1 MKSRWLSTFLVL
13 TLAVLG
19 LTANVAYSQGTT
31 GDIEGT
37 ISDSNGAPLSG
48 ASVEIKSTALQGTRT
63 AVTDAAGRFRFPAVP
78 GGSYTVTAALS
89 GFTKVESTNVRVAL
103 GATATLPITLS
114 VSVKEEIIVT
124 AEAPVIDTTKTT
136 IGVTGSAEQLSK
148 LPLARNFSSI
158 AFRAPGTGTDVL
170 GGITVYG
177 ATSLENQYIIDG
189 VNTTGIKLSDQG
201 KTLNQEFIQEVEV
214 KTGGYE
220 AEYGRALGGTINVV
234 TKSGGNEFHGD
245 AFGYYDSPSVAAAD
259 AHLADRASASLASVN
274 PAKRVDF
281 GADLGGYFVKDR
293 LWFFGAFDRV
303 NRDED
308 QSHFLTNR
316 TSGNP
321 DGTTRCGIAGQPD
334 CPQSSGTY
342 ARRQNL
348 FSGKLTFRL
357 GESNTVG
364 LSAFGDPGN
373 YNNRVISST
382 PGPDAFTNA
391 SDDFGGTDI
400 SAKYDGI
407 FGTQFLAQAQ
417 FGYHTEKNDYGSTNP
432 ANNSLTTFL
441 KQQTGFL
448 TEAYPTSGFA
458 GLPLNE
464 EYKRYAYKAAG
475 TLFFGGNEIKAGVD
489 YENIASSFTESY
501 AGPAGGGARITRRF
515 TAAGV
520 ERETQHRYYGLV
532 PVGLNCLQR
541 NDGTVP
547 AAGALVN
554 VVDCAG
560 WLPGADFS
568 DPKTNNLALFA
579 QDSWKVLKNLTVNA
593 GIRYE
598 TQKLKNYSGDTV
610 LSLTNEWSP
619 RLGIVWDALNNGRS
633 KVFGSYGRFYT
644 TIPQDLQTRSLGRQ
658 STDIVYNGTHTNV
671 LNPINTGLTT
681 SSFAQTG
688 DLVNS
693 GLKGMYQDEII
704 GGVEFEFAK
713 NWSLGLKGIYKKL
726 GRVLEDRCDLPYNA
740 DISAILSNSSDPY
753 IQVNQPTCALINIDG
768 SNALN
773 SIKDPADKQCYPN
786 GATTPDG
793 FSYVVS
799 SPCTA
804 TNAVRVYRGL
814 EMDLSH
820 RFSQNFYMQASYVLS
835 RLEGNYSGNLS
846 QTRETGQED
855 PNINADFDY
864 PGLVTNSYGLL
875 RNDATHMAKLTSYY
889 SFPFGLTAGL
899 NFTFQSGRPISLI
912 GCPQDSVACL
922 NGYSLEGYIVPK
934 GSYGRMPSI
943 YEGDFHLEYALRF
956 GSVSVTPIV
965 DVFNFLNRQA
975 AISQDDVYNNQGD
988 AALNVPCTA
997 PASDTAHA
1005 GQKGFFASCA
1015 PNANYG
1021 KPIAWQAAR
1030 SVRFGARVS
1039 F

>member
-13 TLAVLG
+13 SLAVLG
-19 LTANVAYSQGTT
+19 LTANVAYSQTT

-37 ISDSNGAPLSG
+37 ISDSNGAPLPG
-48 ASVEIKSTALQGTRT
+48 VSVELKSPALQGMRT
-63 AVTDAAGRFRFPAVP
+63 AVTDAAGRFRFPVVP
-78 GGSYTVTAALS
+78 AGTYTLTAALS
-89 GFTKVESTNVRVAL
+89 GFTKIERTNVRVAL
-103 GATATLPITLS
+103 GATATLPITMT

-124 AEAPVIDTTKTT
+124 GEAPVIDTTKTT
-136 IGVTGSAEQLSK
+136 IGVTGSAETLSK

-158 AFRAPGTGTDVL
+158 AFRAAGTGTDRA
-170 GGITVYG
+170 GGVTVYG

-234 TKSGGNEFHGD
+234 TKSGGNEFRGD
-245 AFGYYDSPSVAAAD
+245 AFGYYDSPSVAAKD
-259 AHLADRASASLASVN
+259 AHAADEANASLPSVN
-274 PAKRVDF
+274 PPKRFDI

-308 QSHFLTNR
+308 QSHFLTAR

-321 DGTTRCGIAGQPD
+321 DGTTRCGISGQPA
-334 CPQSSGTY
+334 CPQSAGTY
-342 ARRQNL
+342 STRTNL

-357 GESNTVG
+357 GESNTIAVA
-364 LSAFGDPGN
+364 AFGDPAT
-373 YNNRVISST
+373 YTDRVISTT
-382 PGPDAFTNA
+382 PGPDSFTNA
-391 SDDFGGTDI
+391 NDDFGGTDF

-417 FGYHTEKNDYGSTNP
+417 FGYHTEKNNYGSTNP
-432 ANNSLTTFL
+432 ANDLLTTYL
-441 KQQTGFL
+441 KQQTGFT

-464 EYKRYAYKAAG
+464 DYKRYAYKGAG
-475 TLFFGGNEIKAGVD
+475 TLFFGGHEIKAGVD
-489 YENIASSFTESY
+489 YEDISSQFTQRY

-515 TAAGV
+515 TGAGV
-520 ERETQHRYYGLV
+520 ERETQHRYYGTV
-532 PVGLNCLQR
+532 PVATNCLQR
-541 NDGTVP
+541 IDGTVP
-547 AAGALVN
+547 KAGELVN

-560 WLPGADFS
+560 WKPGDDFS

-579 QDSWKVLKNLTVNA
+579 QDSFKVMKNLTVNA

-598 TQKLKNYSGDTV
+598 TQKLKNYAGDTV
-610 LSLTNEWSP
+610 LSLSNEWSP

-633 KVFGSYGRFYT
+633 KVYGSYGRFYT
-644 TIPQDLQTRSLGRQ
+644 TIPQDLQTRSLGRE
-658 STDIVYNGTHTNV
+658 STDIVYNATHTNV

-704 GGVEFEFAK
+704 AGAEFEFAR
-713 NWSLGLKGIYKKL
+713 NWSFGLKGIYKKL

-740 DISAILSNSSDPY
+740 DISHILTDGTDPY
-753 IQVNQPTCALINIDG
+753 VTLNQPTCALINVDG

-786 GATTPDG
+786 GATTADG
-793 FSYVVS
+793 SSYVAS

-804 TNAVRVYRGL
+804 TNATRVYRGL
-814 EMDLSH
+814 EVDLSH
-820 RFSQNFYMQASYVLS
+820 RFAQNFYVQASYVLS
-835 RLEGNYSGNLS
+835 KLEGNYSGNLS
-846 QTRETGQED
+846 QTRETGQFD

-875 RNDATHMAKLTSYY
+875 RNDATHMAKLTGYY
-889 SFPFGLTAGL
+889 SFPFGVTAGL

-956 GSVSVTPIV
+956 GQVSITPMV

-975 AISQDDVYNNQGD
+975 ATSQDDVYNNQGD

-997 PASDTAHA
+997 PASDTANA
-1005 GQKGFFASCA
+1005 GKTGYFASCA
-1015 PNANYG
+1015 PNVNYG
-1021 KPIAWQAAR
+1021 KPILWQAAR